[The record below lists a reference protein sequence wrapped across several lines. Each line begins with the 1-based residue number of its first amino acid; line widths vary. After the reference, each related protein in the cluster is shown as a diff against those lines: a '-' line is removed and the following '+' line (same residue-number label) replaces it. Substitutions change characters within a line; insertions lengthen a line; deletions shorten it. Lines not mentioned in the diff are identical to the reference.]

1 MIKVEY
7 DKSGDSAYI
16 YFREI
21 GPGEVSFTY
30 PCNPL
35 EVKGMINLDFDKD
48 DLLIGVEV
56 IDASKKLPPSVLE
69 SANII
74 SQQ

>member
-1 MIKVEY
+1 MMKVEY

-21 GPGEVSFTY
+21 GPGEVSSTY

-35 EVKGMINLDFDKD
+35 EVNGMINLDFDKD
-48 DLLIGVEV
+48 GMLIGIEV
-56 IDASKKLPPSVLE
+56 IDASKKLPSSVLE
-69 SANII
+69 SANVIN
-74 SQQ
+74 QQ